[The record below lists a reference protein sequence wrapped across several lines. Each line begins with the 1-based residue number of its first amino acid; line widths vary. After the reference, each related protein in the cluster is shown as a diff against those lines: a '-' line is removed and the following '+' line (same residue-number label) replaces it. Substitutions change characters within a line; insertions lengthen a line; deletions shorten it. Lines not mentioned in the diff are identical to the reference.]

1 MKARIPGQNGQSQ
14 AAMMKQVQK
23 MQADMTNLQA
33 ELEEREFTAQAGGGM
48 VEVTMNGRHEL
59 KGCISTL
66 PPLIRRMP
74 KCLRTI

>member
-48 VEVTMNGRHEL
+48 V
-59 KGCISTL
+59 
-66 PPLIRRMP
+66 
-74 KCLRTI
+74 